1 MSLEGNSVYSDQ
13 QPKTRTELLRKRQG
27 ELRRSFASKLERVA
41 RAKQENTTTTLFPKG
56 VDWWTLAEG
65 YKENAL
71 EAFARYSIS
80 KQCSIFLSK
89 PSFIPFDS

>member
-1 MSLEGNSVYSDQ
+1 MSLEGDSICSDE

-27 ELRRSFASKLERVA
+27 ELRRSLAGKLERVA
-41 RAKQENTTTTLFPKG
+41 RAERENNVPTSFAKG

-71 EAFARYSIS
+71 EALERY
-80 KQCSIFLSK
+80 
-89 PSFIPFDS
+89 